1 MQKLSKTYFL
11 YIINMVVP
19 MLAYLYQVG
28 KGISGDSRDL
38 KKGCDSLLTK
48 FSRRKEYETDESTN
62 DNSSRER

>member
-38 KKGCDSLLTK
+38 KKGM
-48 FSRRKEYETDESTN
+48 
-62 DNSSRER
+62 